1 MEGDGQP
8 QKESNVFME
17 KKGTDQ
23 STETNELTLP
33 EKLCQFYVERP
44 KLAFGMFVFDCSLI
58 PTEKQANNITYL
70 SSICISIFIRYRRQN
85 YLALRQISVC

>member
-33 EKLCQFYVERP
+33 EKLCRFYVERP
-44 KLAFGMFVFDCSLI
+44 KLAFGMSVLDCFFSHNLAHLVVQGKAKRKTSLS
-58 PTEKQANNITYL
+58 Y
-70 SSICISIFIRYRRQN
+70 
-85 YLALRQISVC
+85 